1 MQYCSIEEAW
11 GIPKLD
17 KKNKKKKQK
26 KIYNSEIPKYI
37 EDTSFLEGGHDNN
50 CNIKKDSNFSTKN
63 KDRFNFSRGNK
74 NIYKKKQTRSP
85 NVNIS
90 YNQAAEEYRKYQLE
104 NEHVKKQEKENN
116 DFLIEGFESN
126 DELNTIEDIENTFN
140 DVDYNTDTENIDL
153 YSPSTNYQSESENEN
168 KDDMDQEIKEIIDE
182 AEENNVKNNTINKN
196 NSKKKKFTNET
207 INKSKNIEDIED
219 IDYRLNNLNRNVNSL
234 IHKLNDNDFFDEE
247 SNDNI
252 HDLILFI
259 LFGIFIIFVL
269 DTIYKLG
276 KGN

>member
-37 EDTSFLEGGHDNN
+37 EDTSFLEGGHDNH
-50 CNIKKDSNFSTKN
+50 CNIKNDSNLSTKN

-74 NIYKKKQTRSP
+74 NIYKKKHTRTP

-104 NEHVKKQEKENN
+104 NDQIKKQEKDNN
-116 DFLIEGFESN
+116 DFLIEGFESS

-153 YSPSTNYQSESENEN
+153 YSPSTNYPSESENEN
-168 KDDMDQEIKEIIDE
+168 NDDMDQEIKEIIDE
-182 AEENNVKNNTINKN
+182 AEENNVKNNTKLNSITNEP
-196 NSKKKKFTNET
+196 SKKDK
-207 INKSKNIEDIED
+207 D

-234 IHKLNDNDFFDEE
+234 IQKLNDNDFFDEE